1 MAVCEPLYSAFASA
15 SLPAMSGSATM
26 CLRQQLL
33 EQKQQRLYSGARS
46 GASGMVHAPCTAAA
60 AQPQHRAS
68 RPRSS
73 GCRHCVACLPV
84 HYAPSAEAAV
94 AARRNGSAPQAA
106 AEEWWPAGLSTPTL
120 YFQLRR
126 RQLQLQCRT
135 SAVAPAHAK
144 LWRPPEQT
152 QSSPS
157 QLLARRGARPLG
169 LLIPATYTNVQP
181 SETRVQLV
189 AVLDA
194 PCRMAAAATAAA
206 PAAADTA
213 AAAGTQPDPLCSSML
228 SVPCAKAAPAAAPL
242 SADAVAEAWAAAADA
257 AWRSAA
263 APPHRAQRAAS
274 LPSPAKRTRLDV
286 LAAVELLGPSPFAA
300 AASLR
305 AQQQA
310 SQAQQLRQAQWA
322 DWQPAAAAAAPFV
335 VQLAQQAQQARQAW
349 WLQQPAALAP
359 PAEQLPRA
367 AQLQGSSEFTSA
379 GPALPCAFGTGSS
392 GPASLCLSSVSLSSD
407 ASSLTALSHSSL
419 PLASTTSV
427 LPPLPPPTWPAA
439 APTALCGGVPSAP
452 TQLQQQPARVDAR
465 GTPKQPQQQPLQ
477 HQQWQWQAQLPF
489 GLPQQQQQQTAEQE
503 SQYWQRLHAIKAERA
518 YPVVLELPQVQPA
531 VTASEQGVA
540 AALSSL
546 LRLLSKRKAN

>member
-1 MAVCEPLYSAFASA
+1 MPGQLRPAGCA
-15 SLPAMSGSATM
+15 LPTSRY
-26 CLRQQLL
+26 L
-33 EQKQQRLYSGARS
+33 ARS
-46 GASGMVHAPCTAAA
+46 PGGSPWTPHS
-60 AQPQHRAS
+60 PQRNQFARAGPGRPPPQS
-68 RPRSS
+68 RALPPP
-73 GCRHCVACLPV
+73 ACPDC
-84 HYAPSAEAAV
+84 S
-94 AARRNGSAPQAA
+94 
-106 AEEWWPAGLSTPTL
+106 
-120 YFQLRR
+120 
-126 RQLQLQCRT
+126 
-135 SAVAPAHAK
+135 AHAK

-157 QLLARRGARPLG
+157 QLLVRRGARTLG
-169 LLIPATYTNVQP
+169 LLIPITYTNVQP
-181 SETRVQLV
+181 VRRRVDAGQEARRQSGPAPDVAPKGKLFLGASACLTAARTPGIPMQSETRVQLV

-194 PCRMAAAATAAA
+194 PCRVAAAATAAA
-206 PAAADTA
+206 PAAAATA
-213 AAAGTQPDPLCSSML
+213 AAAGTQPNPLCSSVL

-257 AWRSAA
+257 AWQSAA
-263 APPHRAQRAAS
+263 ALPQRAQRAAS

-286 LAAVELLGPSPFAA
+286 LAAAELLGPSPFAA

-310 SQAQQLRQAQWA
+310 SQAQQPRQAQWA

-335 VQLAQQAQQARQAW
+335 VQLAQQAQQAQQARQAW
-349 WLQQPAALAP
+349 WLQQPAGLAP

-367 AQLQGSSEFTSA
+367 AQVQGSSEFTSA

-419 PLASTTSV
+419 PLASATSV

-452 TQLQQQPARVDAR
+452 TQLQQQPAHVDAS
-465 GTPKQPQQQPLQ
+465 GTPQQPQQQPLQ

-489 GLPQQQQQQTAEQE
+489 GLPQQQQQQTGEQE
-503 SQYWQRLHAIKAERA
+503 SQYWHRLHAIKAERA

-531 VTASEQGVA
+531 VTSSEQGVA